1 MGIAITIS
9 SGCEEV
15 SELFCG
21 ESFAILFAILLSNQS
36 LVSSVFWIT
45 LFDVA
50 LGEFV
55 ADLLAC

>member
-9 SGCEEV
+9 SDCEEV

-21 ESFAILFAILLSNQS
+21 EFFVILFAILLSNQS